1 MQINREQIPV
11 PDRLDEVI
19 KEKMDVLRRE
29 HRMRRLRKATVGVG
43 AAAACF
49 MGVLA
54 VGVTNPAWA
63 SQIPIIGHIFE
74 KMGDDLN
81 YPGDYSQK
89 ARILETEKESE
100 SGSAVS
106 EGTEQETAGSVLS
119 GVPAEGD
126 YTRTADGMTVTLSE
140 VYSNGQALNIGI
152 VLHSDEPFQDT
163 LIDQKGKPV
172 IACETVQTY
181 SFNAQPQTDIVYLDG
196 KFTDDYTFAGVM
208 RFDLN
213 VEKEEEAKIPDS
225 FSVNLQISQIVG
237 TLAEREVRD
246 IGVTQ
251 EEIEAMSDQE
261 WYDFR
266 KKLDEEDPSWNEF
279 PNSHENYW
287 FDGSWEF
294 DLEVSQ
300 NTEDCVTVEVG
311 TNQDGIG
318 IEKIVKTPYEI
329 TMYPVDP
336 RPDEEIAE
344 SGFNYFPVML
354 DADGMLMSTGS
365 GGSVNTVAVGD
376 HDVSRVDVYLFEDI
390 KWLDE
395 IKGYW
400 WKTPEGLQKGETL
413 EDGRTFKELCD
424 ETCVFHETVD
434 F

>member
-1 MQINREQIPV
+1 M
-11 PDRLDEVI
+11 
-19 KEKMDVLRRE
+19 
-29 HRMRRLRKATVGVG
+29 
-43 AAAACF
+43 
-49 MGVLA
+49 
-54 VGVTNPAWA
+54 
-63 SQIPIIGHIFE
+63 
-74 KMGDDLN
+74 
-81 YPGDYSQK
+81 
-89 ARILETEKESE
+89 
-100 SGSAVS
+100 
-106 EGTEQETAGSVLS
+106 
-119 GVPAEGD
+119 
-126 YTRTADGMTVTLSE
+126 
-140 VYSNGQALNIGI
+140 
-152 VLHSDEPFQDT
+152 
-163 LIDQKGKPV
+163 
-172 IACETVQTY
+172 
-181 SFNAQPQTDIVYLDG
+181 
-196 KFTDDYTFAGVM
+196 
-208 RFDLN
+208 
-213 VEKEEEAKIPDS
+213 
-225 FSVNLQISQIVG
+225 NLQISQIVG

-354 DADGMLMSTGS
+354 DADGMLMNTGS
-365 GGSVNTVAVGD
+365 GGGSVNTVAVGD